1 MTDSTDRYQR
11 MMAMLYAA
19 VPLPQS
25 PPVVSDGGL
34 EISGLYFSA
43 DEICQRCPHCC
54 KDGKPHEQA

>member
-1 MTDSTDRYQR
+1 

-43 DEICQRCPHCC
+43 DEICQRCPQCC
-54 KDGKPHEQA
+54 EDGKPYEQA